1 MNRLEIF
8 ANQALSDIIE
18 RELNSLHEQNYTIL
32 RECAGKGN
40 KGFALGNDVWPEH
53 NVIFIIYVKDIN
65 LLSIKDILS
74 KLKEKFPIIG
84 LSGFITENCKEF
96 I

>member
-18 RELNSLHEQNYTIL
+18 RDLNNLDRINYTLL
-32 RECAGKGN
+32 RDSAGKGH
-40 KGFALGNDVWPEH
+40 KGFCLGTDVWPEH
-53 NVIFIIYVKDIN
+53 NVVFIIYCNDEQIKLIKEP
-65 LLSIKDILS
+65 LLA
-74 KLKEKFPIIG
+74 LKEKFPIIG
-84 LSGFITENCKEF
+84 LSCFVTPNSQEI

>member
-18 RELNSLHEQNYTIL
+18 RDLNKMDNINYTLL
-32 RECAGKGN
+32 RDSAGKGH
-40 KGFALGNDVWPEH
+40 KGFCQGNNIWPEH
-53 NVIFIIYVKDIN
+53 NVVFIIYCNPDKVERIEIALRELKD
-65 LLSIKDILS
+65 
-74 KLKEKFPIIG
+74 KFPIIG
-84 LSGFITENCKEF
+84 LSCFYTENVKEL

>member
-18 RELNSLHEQNYTIL
+18 RDLNKLEGINYTLL
-32 RECAGKGN
+32 RDSAGKGN
-40 KGFALGNDVWPEH
+40 KGFCQGNDVWPEH
-53 NVIFIIYVKDIN
+53 NVVFIIYCNKEQLPIIEQE
-65 LLSIKDILS
+65 LRG
-74 KLKEKFPIIG
+74 LKEKFPIIG
-84 LSGFITENCKEF
+84 LSCFYTENATEL